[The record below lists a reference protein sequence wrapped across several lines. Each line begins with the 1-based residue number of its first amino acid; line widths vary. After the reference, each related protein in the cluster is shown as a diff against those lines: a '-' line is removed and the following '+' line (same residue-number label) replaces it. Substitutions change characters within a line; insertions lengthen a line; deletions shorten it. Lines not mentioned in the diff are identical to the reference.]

1 MLRVALPLAPRHTS
15 GNPEPPRIPVNGADT
30 LIKTFLN
37 CQVDVCFT
45 NPGTSEM
52 HFVAALDKEPQ
63 MRSVLG
69 LFEGAVT
76 GAADGYGRMAG
87 KPAATLLHLGPGLAN
102 GLANLHNARRAHTP
116 IVNVVGEHAT
126 YHRHLDAPLTSDIE
140 GFAAPVSGWL
150 QVSESADEVARDG
163 AAAIAASMAAPGQI
177 ATLILPADTAW
188 TETGAPIA
196 SLPAVQGPAPAN
208 SNMDRLR
215 EIFRSGEPVALLLN
229 GSATVG
235 PGLAL
240 AGKIARATG
249 AQLVGDTFISRIS
262 RGAGQPGVERLPY
275 FAEQAIEFLSRFRH
289 LVLVDTKAPVSFFAY
304 PGKSSTPDAPGS
316 TIDRLCFRDWDII
329 GTLQGL
335 AEAAGVTGDEDVA
348 RVPLA
353 LPEPPKGP
361 LTPETVG
368 AAVARTLPE
377 GAIISNE
384 AVTAAFGIFPQTATA
399 AAHDRMNNTGGSIG
413 NCLPLATGAAA
424 ACPER
429 RVVAISGDGSAMYTI
444 QSLWTMARERQD
456 VTVVI
461 LANRGYQILR
471 IELENVGATGY
482 GRNAQRMFDVEDPTL
497 DFVAIA
503 KGHGV
508 PGVRVTKAEDLEA
521 ELARANT
528 TPGPFLIEAVL
539 NEST

>member
-1 MLRVALPLAPRHTS
+1 M
-15 GNPEPPRIPVNGADT
+15 NGADA
-30 LIKTFLN
+30 LVKTFLASGLET
-37 CQVDVCFT
+37 CFA

-52 HFVAALDKEPQ
+52 HFVAALDEHPD
-63 MRSVLG
+63 MRCILC
-69 LFEGAVT
+69 LFEGGAT
-76 GAADGYGRMAG
+76 GAADGFYRMSG
-87 KPAATLLHLGPGLAN
+87 EVAATLLHLGPGFGN
-102 GLANLHNARRAHTP
+102 GWANLHNATKGQSG
-116 IVNVVGEHAT
+116 IVNVVGDHAT
-126 YHRHLDAPLTSDIE
+126 YHLKHDAPLQGNLEGVARSVSDW
-140 GFAAPVSGWL
+140 FRVAQS
-150 QVSESADEVARDG
+150 SADVGRDG
-163 AAAIAASMAAPGQI
+163 AAAVTAARAMGGQVATLALPADCAWNDGAAPETASAQPPLHLPDAARIAAAAKRLAEPGAAMLVTGPALHGAGAELAGQI
-177 ATLILPADTAW
+177 AAR
-188 TETGAPIA
+188 TGCRLLAP
-196 SLPAVQGPAPAN
+196 LFAP
-208 SNMDRLR
+208 R
-215 EIFRSGEPVALLLN
+215 
-229 GSATVG
+229 
-235 PGLAL
+235 LAL
-240 AGKIARATG
+240 
-249 AQLVGDTFISRIS
+249 
-262 RGAGQPGVERLPY
+262 GAGSVAMEHMRYVVEENT
-275 FAEQAIEFLSRFRH
+275 AFLADIDH
-289 LVLVDTKAPVSFFAY
+289 LVLVGEVPPVSFFAY